1 MRGLRDLT
9 KVQKQIAD
17 DNGINRKTLG
27 SRLKHGWSIEDA
39 IHTKTNSRYS
49 RLNRTRNLYGVELS
63 EDDIKTAQSNGIP
76 NKTLQG
82 RFKQGWEK
90 ERAINTAVRKSSH
103 AYGPPPKPNIEEDEL
118 LKIIGRIKY
127 LQKKDKSF
135 PMPIPKPLL
144 IKLKQTGRT
153 LDDVQVM
160 KC

>member
-1 MRGLRDLT
+1 MTGLRDLT
-9 KVQKQIAD
+9 ERQKQIAD
-17 DNGINRKTLG
+17 SNGINRKTLS
-27 SRLKHGWSIEDA
+27 SRLSKGWNIEDA
-39 IHTKTNSRYS
+39 VTTKTHSRYS
-49 RLNRTRNLYGVELS
+49 RRNRTRTLYGVELT
-63 EDDIKTAQSNGIP
+63 EDDIKIAKSNGIAA
-76 NKTLQG
+76 KTLQG

-90 ERAINTAVRKSSH
+90 ERAIHTPTRKSDRV
-103 AYGPPPKPNIEEDEL
+103 YGPAPKPEIEGDEL

-153 LDDVQVM
+153 LDDVQAL